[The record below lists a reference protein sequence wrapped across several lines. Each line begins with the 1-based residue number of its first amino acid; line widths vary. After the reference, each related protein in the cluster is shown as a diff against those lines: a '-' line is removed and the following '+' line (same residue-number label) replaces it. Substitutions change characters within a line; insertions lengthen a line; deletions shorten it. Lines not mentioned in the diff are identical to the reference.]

1 MKTLRNFIARPFIN
15 NGGQEAI
22 EGDQVRLFLDQ
33 DANPEFP
40 EYIDGIIQHPVVPV
54 ECDSAKSYSIEYDE
68 ATLDGA
74 ANFIH
79 ADDVLDYELITQVD
93 TIASGLD
100 AEIAARIAADNLK
113 ANIASPT
120 FTGNPIAPTPTVGD
134 NDTSIAT
141 TAFVNANSNRYL
153 NATQGIYQKIVIS
166 GAAGS
171 EIITI
176 QNY

>member
-1 MKTLRNFIARPFIN
+1 MTTLRNYKVTPYIN

-22 EGDQVRLFLDQ
+22 EGDQVRLYLDQ

-40 EYIDGIIQHPVVPV
+40 EYIDGIIQHPIVSVD
-54 ECDSAKSYSIEYDE
+54 CGSRKSYDISYNE
-68 ATLDGA
+68 ADLDGA

-79 ADDVLDYELITQVD
+79 TDDVVDYLLITQID
-93 TIASGLD
+93 TVITELA
-100 AEIAARIAADNLK
+100 LK

-120 FTGNPIAPTPTVGD
+120 FTGNPAAPTPTLGD

-141 TAFVNANSNRYL
+141 TAFVNANSNRFL